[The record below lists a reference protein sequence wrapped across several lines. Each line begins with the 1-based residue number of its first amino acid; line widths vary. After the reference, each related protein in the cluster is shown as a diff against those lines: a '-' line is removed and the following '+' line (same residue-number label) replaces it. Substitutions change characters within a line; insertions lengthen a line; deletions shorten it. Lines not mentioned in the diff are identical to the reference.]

1 MKVHELPPNA
11 GRMINSLRD
20 AGYDFNTAVADIVD
34 NSIAAGATLIDIRAQ
49 CSQRDGEITVSIG
62 DNGCGM
68 TLDQLC
74 NVIILRREHRPFRG
88 FSNGA
93 HATCVSRGSRRAY
106 RSGVRTSR
114 PGACGR

>member
-1 MKVHELPPNA
+1 MAKKKDKSFSGKVIRGIRREL
-11 GRMINSLRD
+11 GR
-20 AGYDFNTAVADIVD
+20 YWTDFESHVADL
-34 NSIAAGATLIDIRAQ
+34 NTER
-49 CSQRDGEITVSIG
+49 R
-62 DNGCGM
+62 GM
-68 TLDQLC
+68 PL
-74 NVIILRREHRPFRG
+74 IILRREHRPFRG